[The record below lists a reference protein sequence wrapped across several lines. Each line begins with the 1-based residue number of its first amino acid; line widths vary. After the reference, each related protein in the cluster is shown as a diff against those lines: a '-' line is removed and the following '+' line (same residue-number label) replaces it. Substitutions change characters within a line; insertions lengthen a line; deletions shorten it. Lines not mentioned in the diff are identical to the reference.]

1 MDKKGKYVPKIDLEV
16 TYDHIKAA
24 YEILTNMPEIQAEQ
38 LFEAKKIV
46 EFSAKWIEKF
56 EVDKN
61 DLLAATDAIGS
72 FVVYEDKNVTIYNFW
87 RGIVTFKSSDPK
99 EEDQNF
105 VDIKKWNL
113 DEMSDFLQKYE
124 GIKERYENALN
135 GTKPILLME
144 IPDFL

>member
-1 MDKKGKYVPKIDLEV
+1 MVKKGKYVPKIDLEV

-61 DLLAATDAIGS
+61 DLLAVAEAIGN
-72 FVVYEDKNVTIYNFW
+72 FVVYENKNVTIYNFW
-87 RGIVTFKSSDPK
+87 RGIVCSASSES
-99 EEDQNF
+99 EEDQVL

>member
-1 MDKKGKYVPKIDLEV
+1 MAKKGKYVPKIDLEV

-24 YEILTNMPEIQAEQ
+24 YEILTKMPEIRAEQ

-46 EFSAKWIEKF
+46 DFSAKWIEKF

-61 DLLAATDAIGS
+61 DLLAVAEAVGN
-72 FVVYEDKNVTIYNFW
+72 FVVYENKNVTIYKFW
-87 RGIVTFKSSDPK
+87 RGIASSASSDS
-99 EEDQNF
+99 EENQVL
-105 VDIKKWNL
+105 VDIQKWNL

-124 GIKERYENALN
+124 DIKERYENALN